1 MLLERKEMQVINSE
15 DLNYYP
21 KNSFQDYP
29 IRVAL
34 YAPNGNSIPF
44 DGSVFNIIVM
54 QTYSNYS
61 NTQLLNTKRTTMSM
75 VNCTEKHTKN
85 YLTLVPERA
94 PYEKCVDA
102 KNLEVVGYD
111 GFKLKPYS
119 YLAFVLIAC
128 TNSTSG
134 GKCRSQQEIN
144 SSLDGATMSIT
155 TMKGTV
161 DNSNRINPIGLI
173 PLDVSILVSTTL
185 TRKRRVFL
193 AYNYYMDD
201 RGFIFESFTSY
212 NTTTVE
218 TFRDEYT
225 MPLYSPTYKT
235 NFVALVNLENHN
247 SLKITTR
254 TFQKAQA
261 TLANVGG
268 LIKSLTV
275 IGSIINMIFTRK
287 CIYLTLGNS
296 IFNYNASTTSHDN
309 RRLTNLNL
317 HKNISKINNNNKH
330 VTEDNKITKPSSQE
344 ILKNTGF
351 HKAVTN
357 DSNKFKEIE
366 EDKLK
371 LKNGSHEKEKKL
383 NIFDVEA
390 SSRQQMLST
399 KKLNFTLWEFC
410 CFDKCIRDKKKNYK
424 YNMTKNLINRKASIE
439 TIILD
444 SYKIQKLVKIVLTE
458 NQQKV
463 FNDMKCIGIDFE
475 K

>member
-1 MLLERKEMQVINSE
+1 
-15 DLNYYP
+15 
-21 KNSFQDYP
+21 
-29 IRVAL
+29 
-34 YAPNGNSIPF
+34 
-44 DGSVFNIIVM
+44 
-54 QTYSNYS
+54 
-61 NTQLLNTKRTTMSM
+61 
-75 VNCTEKHTKN
+75 
-85 YLTLVPERA
+85 
-94 PYEKCVDA
+94 
-102 KNLEVVGYD
+102 
-111 GFKLKPYS
+111 
-119 YLAFVLIAC
+119 
-128 TNSTSG
+128 
-134 GKCRSQQEIN
+134 
-144 SSLDGATMSIT
+144 
-155 TMKGTV
+155 MKGTV